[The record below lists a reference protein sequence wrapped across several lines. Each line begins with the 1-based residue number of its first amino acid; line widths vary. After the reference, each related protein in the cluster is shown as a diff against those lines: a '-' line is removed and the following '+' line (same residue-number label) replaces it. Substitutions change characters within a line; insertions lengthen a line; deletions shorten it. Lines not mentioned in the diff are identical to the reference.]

1 MSDPAVTALTDDEK
15 AVEKLAECVSAG
27 KCILFLGAGVHYPP
41 PEGAGYTYPENER
54 PPLGAALSQELA
66 KECEF
71 HRKFPRDSD
80 RDLKRVAL
88 CYELSNGRNQLV
100 SEIRKRV
107 DQGKQP
113 SPVLRALARLNFP
126 LVITTNYDLLFER
139 ALQGAT
145 KYPRSIIYTP
155 NENSQ
160 TPDHEPEPNAPVILK
175 IHGSVAEPESIVI
188 TDEDYIQFV
197 LRMSEK
203 EPFNPV
209 PVTFLYHLKRWPT
222 LFVGYSLMDYNLR
235 LLFKTLRW
243 RIDPAKRPDTYS
255 VDRYPDPLILE
266 VWWNKSRLVR
276 FIAQD
281 VWKFV
286 PDLYRRVTGEEMPA

>member
-1 MSDPAVTALTDDEK
+1 MSDQAVTALTDDEK
-15 AVEKLAECVSAG
+15 AVEKIAECVSAG

-41 PEGAGYTYPENER
+41 PEDGGYTYPEDER
-54 PPLGAALSQELA
+54 PPLGSTLSQELA
-66 KECEF
+66 NECGF
-71 HRKFPRDSD
+71 QKKFPRDSD
-80 RDLKRVAL
+80 KDLKRVSL
-88 CYELSNGRNQLV
+88 CYELEGSRNQLV
-100 SEIRKRV
+100 SEIRRRV
-107 DQGKQP
+107 DQGKKP
-113 SPVLRALARLNFP
+113 SPVLRALARLDFP

-139 ALQGAT
+139 ALQAEK
-145 KYPRSIIYTP
+145 KYPQSIVYTP
-155 NENSQ
+155 KEYSE
-160 TPDHEPEPNAPVILK
+160 TLDHEPQPNRPVILK
-175 IHGSVAEPESIVI
+175 IHGSVEAPESIVV

-203 EPFNPV
+203 EHSNPV
-209 PVTFLYHLKRWPT
+209 PMTFLYHLKRWPT

-243 RIDPAKRPDTYS
+243 RIDPAKIPDTYS
-255 VDRYPDPLILE
+255 VDKYPDPLILD
-266 VWWNKSRLVR
+266 VWWNKSRFVR